1 MEQHSN
7 DESQHKNNPTG
18 IKKPGKGPIT
28 ALVIVIILA
37 IIAVGGTWYYMN
49 NNAKNDKKAQD
60 EQIQKLQKQVDELK
74 NQSAAM
80 APAQTK
86 SYTTKYD
93 KLKFNYP
100 SNWTLNDTSQAA
112 TADRIKDTGLVG
124 LDVVTLKS
132 PNGFEI
138 EIKDGMYGIGG
149 SCEPFSA
156 QVTEKVNV
164 LGKDLFINYLTNKN
178 TSSPVKITVSSQPGD
193 CIGGIDSKNLI
204 VNTGQPT
211 AIIISAGFDKNS
223 TVTYDQLKSDPNLQ
237 AYKNFLQSLS
247 Y

>member
-1 MEQHSN
+1 MEQQTKQTNEIENQPKQKS
-7 DESQHKNNPTG
+7 
-18 IKKPGKGPIT
+18 GKGMIV
-28 ALVIVIILA
+28 AVAIVIILA
-37 IIAVGGTWYYMN
+37 IVAVGGTWYYMN
-49 NNAKNDKKAQD
+49 NQAKNDKKAQD
-60 EQIQKLQKQVDELK
+60 EQIQQLQKQVDELK

>member
-1 MEQHSN
+1 MEQNTKQPHELDKQPN
-7 DESQHKNNPTG
+7 QKN
-18 IKKPGKGPIT
+18 GKGMVA
-28 ALVIVIILA
+28 ALVIIIVLA
-37 IIAVGGTWYYMN
+37 IAAIGGTWYYMN
-49 NNAKNDKKAQD
+49 NNAKNDKKAHD

-74 NQSAAM
+74 KQSTAM

-93 KLKFNYP
+93 KLKFNYL

-193 CIGGIDSKNLI
+193 CIGRIDSKNLI